1 MLLVTGAQLRAARA
15 LVRMEQEKLAE
26 AAGVSAVTI
35 RKLENSEGQLEGRLS
50 TIRALQQALEQAGV
64 EFIPGDDRGPGV
76 RLREPVDA

>member
-26 AAGVSAVTI
+26 RSGVSAVTI
-35 RKLENSEGQLEGRLS
+35 RKLENTEGQLEGRLS

-64 EFIPGDDRGPGV
+64 EFIPSDDRGPGV
-76 RLREPVDA
+76 RLREPVTA